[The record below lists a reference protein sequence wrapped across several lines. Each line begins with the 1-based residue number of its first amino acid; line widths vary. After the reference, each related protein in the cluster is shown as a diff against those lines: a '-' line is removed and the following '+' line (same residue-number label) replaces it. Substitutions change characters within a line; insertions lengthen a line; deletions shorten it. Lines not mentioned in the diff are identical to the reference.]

1 MLDGMDIQSHI
12 EKIRAFYRSHK
23 RMPSYSELTAVVGY
37 RSKNA
42 TYRLVTRL
50 IEQGWMEKDAAGKL
64 LPGPGFH
71 TVPVLGTVAAG
82 FPSPAEEE
90 LADTMNL
97 DELLITNREATYIIK
112 VNGES
117 MIGAGILPG
126 DMLLVER
133 GVEPR
138 DGDIVIA
145 QVDRE
150 WTMKFFRKRGR
161 TVFLEAAN
169 QDFKPIY
176 PTEELKVAA
185 VVRAVIRKYV

>member
-1 MLDGMDIQSHI
+1 MVAEEWLD
-12 EKIRAFYRSHK
+12 
-23 RMPSYSELTAVVGY
+23 
-37 RSKNA
+37 
-42 TYRLVTRL
+42 
-50 IEQGWMEKDAAGKL
+50 KDATRKL
-64 LPGPGFH
+64 LPGRGFSDL
-71 TVPVLGTVAAG
+71 PILGTVTAG

-90 LADTMNL
+90 LADTMSL
-97 DELLITNREATYIIK
+97 DEYLITNKEATYILK

-133 GVEPR
+133 GAEPR

-145 QVDRE
+145 QIDRE

-161 TVFLEAAN
+161 RVFLEAAH

-176 PTEELKVAA
+176 PTEELKIAA
-185 VVRAVIRKYV
+185 VVRAVIRKYT